1 MAHQVNENQSWDS
14 QHNPQVPHP
23 DFLLKA
29 IRHNG
34 RICWSWKSFEAG
46 NTRVWEKGIG
56 VRPVCSRISDWGKKN
71 RVRQPLLLPKGE
83 FKIPTGSR
91 SGKPYQLQKKAKDQP
106 S

>member
-23 DFLLKA
+23 DFLL
-29 IRHNG
+29 RLSVTMG
-34 RICWSWKSFEAG
+34 GFVWSWKSFEAG
-46 NTRVWEKGIG
+46 EHTGLGERNWGS
-56 VRPVCSRISDWGKKN
+56 SRLFSYFGLGKN

-83 FKIPTGSR
+83 FKIPTGSKI
-91 SGKPYQLQKKAKDQP
+91 GKAVSIAKKAKDQP